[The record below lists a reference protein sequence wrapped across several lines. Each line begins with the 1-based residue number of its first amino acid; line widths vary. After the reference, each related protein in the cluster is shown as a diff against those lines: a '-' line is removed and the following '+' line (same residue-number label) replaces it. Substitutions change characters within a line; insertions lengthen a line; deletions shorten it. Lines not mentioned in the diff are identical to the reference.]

1 MPLSKPSPLKI
12 GLLSFNHRL
21 LLIVRKKQADQMQ
34 RNFKSVVVSTITVF
48 IVMVLASIKPLE
60 WSSYLLHQ
68 LGTLIFLGLMLLA
81 YHYCHISSR
90 SYVLAAMFLFIHIIG
105 ARYLYS
111 YVPYDDWTQLIFGI
125 SLNDLFGWQR
135 NMYDR
140 LVHFSYG
147 LLLFSAM
154 VESSRFIF
162 KISSIKLL
170 IAIALMINMS
180 SSLLY
185 ELLEWGIATTL
196 SPEAAEAYNGQ
207 QGDAWDA
214 HKDMALALL
223 GAMISASIMLTHRNK
238 VKIQ

>member
-1 MPLSKPSPLKI
+1 ML
-12 GLLSFNHRL
+12 
-21 LLIVRKKQADQMQ
+21 
-34 RNFKSVVVSTITVF
+34 RNVKSVVVSTMAVL
-48 IVMVLASIKPLE
+48 IVMVLASIELLE

-68 LGTLIFLGLMLLA
+68 LGTLLFLALMLGA
-81 YHYCHISSR
+81 YRYGYISSR
-90 SYVLAAMFLFIHIIG
+90 SYVLAAIFLFIHIIG

-111 YVPYDDWTQLIFGI
+111 YVPYDDWTQQLFSI
-125 SLNDLFGWQR
+125 SLSELFGWQR

-147 LLLFSAM
+147 LLLFFAM
-154 VESSRFIF
+154 IESSKSIF
-162 KISSIKLL
+162 KVQSSKLL

-185 ELLEWGIATTL
+185 ELLEWGIAATL

-207 QGDAWDA
+207 QGDVWDA

-223 GAMISASIMLTHRNK
+223 GGLIAAAIILFQTRK
-238 VKIQ
+238 RPIIK

>member
-1 MPLSKPSPLKI
+1 MYSR
-12 GLLSFNHRL
+12 FNA
-21 LLIVRKKQADQMQ
+21 ITI
-34 RNFKSVVVSTITVF
+34 STMAIF
-48 IVMVLASIKPLE
+48 IIMVLASIEPLE

-68 LGTLIFLGLMLLA
+68 LGTLLFLALMLSA
-81 YHYCHISSR
+81 YHYWHISSR
-90 SYVLAAMFLFIHIIG
+90 SYVFASLFLVIHIIG

-111 YVPYDDWTQLIFGI
+111 YVPYDDWTQQLFGI
-125 SLNDLFGWQR
+125 RLGGLFGWQR

-147 LLLFSAM
+147 LLLFNAM
-154 VESSRFIF
+154 VDVSKSIF
-162 KISSIKLL
+162 KIQSTKLL

-185 ELLEWGIATTL
+185 ELLEWSIAATL

-207 QGDAWDA
+207 QGDVWDA

-223 GAMISASIMLTHRNK
+223 GGLIAAGIMLFQTRQN
-238 VKIQ
+238 

>member
-1 MPLSKPSPLKI
+1 ML
-12 GLLSFNHRL
+12 
-21 LLIVRKKQADQMQ
+21 
-34 RNFKSVVVSTITVF
+34 RNFKSVVVSTMAVL
-48 IVMVLASIKPLE
+48 IVMVLASIEPLE

-68 LGTLIFLGLMLLA
+68 FGTLLFLALMLGA
-81 YHYCHISSR
+81 YRYGYISSR
-90 SYVLAAMFLFIHIIG
+90 SYALASIFLFIHIIG

-111 YVPYDDWTQLIFGI
+111 YVPYDAWTQQLFRI
-125 SLNDLFGWQR
+125 SLNELFGWQR

-147 LLLFSAM
+147 LLLFFAM
-154 VESSRFIF
+154 LESSKPIF
-162 KISSIKLL
+162 NVQSTKLL
-170 IAIALMINMS
+170 VAIALMVNMS

-207 QGDAWDA
+207 QGDVWDA

-223 GAMISASIMLTHRNK
+223 GGLIAAAITLFQTRKRPIIKL
-238 VKIQ
+238 

>member
-1 MPLSKPSPLKI
+1 MICVTVNS
-12 GLLSFNHRL
+12 HY
-21 LLIVRKKQADQMQ
+21 
-34 RNFKSVVVSTITVF
+34 KSVIVSTMAVF
-48 IVMVLASIKPLE
+48 IVMVLASIEPLE

-68 LGTLIFLGLMLLA
+68 LGTLLFLALMLSA
-81 YHYCHISSR
+81 YHYRYIGSR
-90 SYVLAAMFLFIHIIG
+90 SYTFASLFLVIHIIG

-111 YVPYDDWTQLIFGI
+111 YVPYDDWTQQ
-125 SLNDLFGWQR
+125 LFNVRLSELFDWQR

-154 VESSRFIF
+154 FESAKSIF
-162 KISSIKLL
+162 TIQSTKRL

-185 ELLEWGIATTL
+185 ELIEWSIAMTL

-207 QGDAWDA
+207 QGDVWDA
-214 HKDMALALL
+214 HKDMTVALL
-223 GAMISASIMLTHRNK
+223 GGLIAAGIILFQMRK
-238 VKIQ
+238 K

>member
-1 MPLSKPSPLKI
+1 MP
-12 GLLSFNHRL
+12 
-21 LLIVRKKQADQMQ
+21 
-34 RNFKSVVVSTITVF
+34 RNINSVIVSTMAVF
-48 IVMVLASIKPLE
+48 IVMVLASITPLD

-68 LGTLIFLGLMLLA
+68 LGTLLFLTLILVA
-81 YHYCHISSR
+81 YRYWYISSR
-90 SYVLAAMFLFIHIIG
+90 SYVLAVIFLFIHIVG

-111 YVPYDDWTQLIFGI
+111 YVPYDDWTQQLFGVR
-125 SLNDLFGWQR
+125 LGDLFGWQR

-147 LLLFSAM
+147 LLLFNAM
-154 VESSRFIF
+154 VESAKFIF
-162 KISSIKLL
+162 KIRSVKLL

-185 ELLEWGIATTL
+185 ELIEWGIATTL

-207 QGDAWDA
+207 QGDVWDA

-223 GAMISASIMLTHRNK
+223 GGLIAAAMILFQNRNK
-238 VKIQ
+238 

>member
-1 MPLSKPSPLKI
+1 MSK
-12 GLLSFNHRL
+12 RL
-21 LLIVRKKQADQMQ
+21 
-34 RNFKSVVVSTITVF
+34 NSVTVSTITVF
-48 IVMVLASIKPLE
+48 IVMVLASIEPLE

-68 LGTLIFLGLMLLA
+68 LGTLLFLAMMLGA
-81 YHYCHISSR
+81 YCYRKIGSR
-90 SYVLAAMFLFIHIIG
+90 SYMFASLFLIIHIIG

-111 YVPYDDWTQLIFGI
+111 YVPYDDWTQRLFGI
-125 SLNDLFGWQR
+125 NLNQIFGWQR

-147 LLLFSAM
+147 LLLLSAM
-154 VESSRFIF
+154 VESSKSVFGIQ
-162 KISSIKLL
+162 STKLL

-185 ELLEWGIATTL
+185 ELLEWGIASTL

-207 QGDAWDA
+207 QGDIWDA

-223 GAMISASIMLTHRNK
+223 GGLIAAGVILFQTRTHQVAAPK
-238 VKIQ
+238 

>member
-1 MPLSKPSPLKI
+1 
-12 GLLSFNHRL
+12 
-21 LLIVRKKQADQMQ
+21 MQ
-34 RNFKSVVVSTITVF
+34 RNFNSVIVSTVAVF
-48 IVMVLASIKPLE
+48 IVMVLASIEPLE

-68 LGTLIFLGLMLLA
+68 LGTLLFLAFMMIAYRYWHITKSAYVQSMIFL
-81 YHYCHISSR
+81 
-90 SYVLAAMFLFIHIIG
+90 VIHIVG

-111 YVPYDDWTQLIFGI
+111 YVPYDDWTEQLFGVR
-125 SLNDLFGWQR
+125 LNEWFGWQR

-154 VESSRFIF
+154 VEISKSIF
-162 KISSIKLL
+162 KIQSIKLL

-196 SPEAAEAYNGQ
+196 SPEEAEAYNGQ
-207 QGDAWDA
+207 QGDIWDA

-223 GAMISASIMLTHRNK
+223 GGLIAASILLFQASTQNRSFNNNR
-238 VKIQ
+238 

>member
-1 MPLSKPSPLKI
+1 MP
-12 GLLSFNHRL
+12 
-21 LLIVRKKQADQMQ
+21 
-34 RNFKSVVVSTITVF
+34 RNINSVIVSTMAVF
-48 IVMVLASIKPLE
+48 IVMVLASITPLD

-68 LGTLIFLGLMLLA
+68 LGTLLFLALILVA
-81 YHYCHISSR
+81 YRYWYISSR
-90 SYVLAAMFLFIHIIG
+90 SYVLAVIFLFIHIVG

-111 YVPYDDWTQLIFGI
+111 YVPYDDWTQQLFGVR
-125 SLNDLFGWQR
+125 LGDLFGWQR

-147 LLLFSAM
+147 LLLFNAM
-154 VESSRFIF
+154 VESAKFIF
-162 KISSIKLL
+162 KIRSVKLL

-185 ELLEWGIATTL
+185 ELIEWGIATTL

-207 QGDAWDA
+207 QGDVWDA

-223 GAMISASIMLTHRNK
+223 GGLIAAAMILFQNRNK
-238 VKIQ
+238 

>member
-1 MPLSKPSPLKI
+1 ML
-12 GLLSFNHRL
+12 
-21 LLIVRKKQADQMQ
+21 
-34 RNFKSVVVSTITVF
+34 RNFKSVVVSTMAVL
-48 IVMVLASIKPLE
+48 IVMVLASIEPLE

-68 LGTLIFLGLMLLA
+68 FGTLLFLALMLGA
-81 YHYCHISSR
+81 YRYGYISSR
-90 SYVLAAMFLFIHIIG
+90 SYALASIFLFIHIIG

-111 YVPYDDWTQLIFGI
+111 YVPYDAWTQQLFGI
-125 SLNDLFGWQR
+125 SLNELFGWQR

-147 LLLFSAM
+147 LLLFFAM
-154 VESSRFIF
+154 LESSKSIF
-162 KISSIKLL
+162 NVQSTKLL
-170 IAIALMINMS
+170 VAIALMVNMS

-207 QGDAWDA
+207 QGDVWDA

-223 GAMISASIMLTHRNK
+223 GGIIAALLYRVSLTRSS
-238 VKIQ
+238 

>member
-1 MPLSKPSPLKI
+1 ML
-12 GLLSFNHRL
+12 
-21 LLIVRKKQADQMQ
+21 
-34 RNFKSVVVSTITVF
+34 RNFKSVVVSTMAVL
-48 IVMVLASIKPLE
+48 IVMVLASIEPLE

-68 LGTLIFLGLMLLA
+68 FGTLLFLALMLGA
-81 YHYCHISSR
+81 YRYGYISSR
-90 SYVLAAMFLFIHIIG
+90 SYALASIFLFIHIIG

-111 YVPYDDWTQLIFGI
+111 YVPYDAWTQQLFGI
-125 SLNDLFGWQR
+125 SLNELFGWQR

-147 LLLFSAM
+147 LLLFFAM
-154 VESSRFIF
+154 IESSKSIF
-162 KISSIKLL
+162 KVQSTKLL
-170 IAIALMINMS
+170 VAIALMVNMS

-207 QGDAWDA
+207 QGDVWDA

-223 GAMISASIMLTHRNK
+223 GGLIAAAITLFQTRKRPIIKL
-238 VKIQ
+238 

>member
-1 MPLSKPSPLKI
+1 M
-12 GLLSFNHRL
+12 N
-21 LLIVRKKQADQMQ
+21 
-34 RNFKSVVVSTITVF
+34 RNSES
-48 IVMVLASIKPLE
+48 VLASTIAVFTVMLLASIEPLE

-68 LGTLIFLGLMLLA
+68 LGTLLFLVLMTTA
-81 YHYCHISSR
+81 YRHYYIGSR
-90 SYVLAAMFLFIHIIG
+90 SYVLAAVFLLIHIIG

-111 YVPYDDWTQLIFGI
+111 YVPYDDWTQRILGV

-154 VESSRFIF
+154 YEIAKSLF
-162 KISSIKLL
+162 KIHSPQQLV
-170 IAIALMINMS
+170 AIALMINMS

-185 ELLEWGIATTL
+185 ELLEWGIAITL

-207 QGDAWDA
+207 QGDIWDA
-214 HKDMALALL
+214 HSDMALALL
-223 GAMISASIMLTHRNK
+223 GGLISAMMILLQTCKNQIRS
-238 VKIQ
+238 

>member
-1 MPLSKPSPLKI
+1 
-12 GLLSFNHRL
+12 
-21 LLIVRKKQADQMQ
+21 MQ
-34 RNFKSVVVSTITVF
+34 QNLVHRNFKPVIVSTIVVF
-48 IVMVLASIKPLE
+48 IVMVLASIEPLE

-68 LGTLIFLGLMLLA
+68 LGTLLFLALMFIA
-81 YHYCHISSR
+81 YRYWFISSR
-90 SYVLAAMFLFIHIIG
+90 SYVLAAIFLCIHIIG

-111 YVPYDDWTQLIFGI
+111 YVPYDDWTQQLFGI
-125 SLNDLFGWQR
+125 QLSEMFGWQR

-147 LLLFSAM
+147 LLLFRAM
-154 VESSRFIF
+154 VENSKFIF
-162 KISSIKLL
+162 KIQSIKLL

-180 SSLLY
+180 SSLIY

-207 QGDAWDA
+207 QGDMWDA

-223 GAMISASIMLTHRNK
+223 GGLIAATVMLFQACDTH
-238 VKIQ
+238 IITE

>member
-1 MPLSKPSPLKI
+1 M
-12 GLLSFNHRL
+12 H
-21 LLIVRKKQADQMQ
+21 
-34 RNFKSVVVSTITVF
+34 RNFNSVIVSTVAVF
-48 IVMVLASIKPLE
+48 IVMVLASIEPLE

-68 LGTLIFLGLMLLA
+68 LGTLLFLALMMIT

-90 SYVLAAMFLFIHIIG
+90 SYVLAALFLVIHIIG

-111 YVPYDDWTQLIFGI
+111 YVPYDEWTQQLFGI
-125 SLNDLFGWQR
+125 RLSEWFGWQR

-147 LLLFSAM
+147 LLLFGAM
-154 VESSRFIF
+154 AEISKSLF
-162 KISSIKLL
+162 KIQSLKLL

-196 SPEAAEAYNGQ
+196 SPKAAEAYNGQ
-207 QGDAWDA
+207 QGDIWDA
-214 HKDMALALL
+214 HSDMALALL
-223 GAMISASIMLTHRNK
+223 GGLMSAVVVLFQTRKNQI
-238 VKIQ
+238 VF